1 MTDDLI
7 ELVAQVTQSL
17 ARRYSMVER
26 DDIKQEL
33 WCAYFCSEFFLGG
46 MYEDDPES
54 EEYGLA
60 LKRLRRELRNAGER
74 MCRREKA
81 AQVGYQTQDE
91 VFYGIRGLGQLVTA
105 YLAHG
110 VQDAPPRSYED
121 SVRRP
126 APGTGTTG
134 DYLVSL
140 VDVGEALK
148 RLKPS
153 QVEILTYAYGPDW
166 AHMTD
171 EEIAG
176 ELRLQGWKAMD
187 AERLRSR
194 VRWAL
199 NRLQRELGGSNPWGR
214 GQMVA

>member
-1 MTDDLI
+1 M
-7 ELVAQVTQSL
+7 
-17 ARRYSMVER
+17 
-26 DDIKQEL
+26 QEL
-33 WCAYFCSEFFLGG
+33 WVAYYCADWWFDWWFVDERDVNHL
-46 MYEDDPES
+46 EDRE
-54 EEYGLA
+54 EEYRQA
-60 LKRLRRELRNAGER
+60 VKRLRREMRNAAER

-81 AQVGYQTQDE
+81 AIVGYQPHDE
-91 VFYGIRGLGQLVTA
+91 VFYSTRALADLVTA

-110 VQDAPPRSYED
+110 VQDSPPRGREE

-126 APGTGTTG
+126 GGAGDGR

-140 VDVGEALK
+140 VDVGEALR

-153 QVEILTYAYGPDW
+153 QLQILTYAYGPDW
-166 AHMTD
+166 SHMTD

-176 ELRLQGWKAMD
+176 ELQLKGWRGMD

-199 NRLQRELGGSNPWGR
+199 NRLQRELGGASPWSK
-214 GQMVA
+214 AA